1 MSPKMRV
8 ISCSP
13 RVLSVV
19 AFLPLV
25 SAAGGTD
32 TYNNLFSDLSPIIA
46 LFGEQVSKQFLA
58 QSTRFSE
65 CVLFA
70 SAPLGILTGIVSAIR
85 IGGYPWLKAIVGR
98 AAESR
103 AAAGL
108 ELTSATSS
116 SICELWDGKSVVR
129 VHGAP
134 NILTVVYLENILDS
148 NVPPEDENAHLL
160 PNSSTDDLAGPP
172 LADFETAKALK
183 WLYLGSIERSEH
195 RRKAT
200 QMERNRAVEWEQD
213 EETLPQEQIM
223 TRPRKP
229 IPPIPPNIA
238 LNACRRPSKL
248 SVRLIAVCAILL
260 QTSVLIFGGLLNYKV
275 LAPDKRAKTFAFPL
289 MVLGTA
295 FVGIGM
301 TMCAAVVI
309 LSSRQERWRPVPQG
323 PRMRRPRVIW
333 LQRKQTVN
341 DETFFPYAITPMEV
355 CTQGSKIN
363 HGVDITVMF
372 SH

>member
-1 MSPKMRV
+1 MENTIYGMC
-8 ISCSP
+8 ILCTI
-13 RVLSVV
+13 
-19 AFLPLV
+19 AFIPLV

-58 QSTRFSE
+58 QSTRLSE

-70 SAPLGILTGIVSAIR
+70 SAPLGILTGIISAIR

-134 NILTVVYLENILDS
+134 NILTVVYLEENLET
-148 NVPPEDENAHLL
+148 NVSPEDENARLL
-160 PNSSTDDLAGPP
+160 PNLSTDELAGPA
-172 LADFETAKALK
+172 LADFKTAKALH
-183 WLYLGSIERSEH
+183 WLYLGSPDSSNG
-195 RRKAT
+195 RRKAM
-200 QMERNRAVEWEQD
+200 QIERNRAVEWEQD
-213 EETLPQEQIM
+213 EETLPQEQTM
-223 TRPRKP
+223 MLPRKP

-238 LNACRRPSKL
+238 LNASRRPSKL
-248 SVRLIAVCAILL
+248 SVRLIAVSALLL
-260 QTSVLIFGGLLNYKV
+260 QASVLIFGGLLNYKV
-275 LAPDKRAKTFAFPL
+275 LAPEKRAKTFAFPL
-289 MVLGTA
+289 MAVGTA

-301 TMCAAVVI
+301 ALCAAVVV
-309 LSSRQERWRPVPQG
+309 LSSRQERWTPIPQG
-323 PRMRRPRVIW
+323 PRMRRPRVVW

-341 DETFFPYAITPMEV
+341 DETFFPYAITPVEV
-355 CTQGSKIN
+355 CILSISYLLMQ
-363 HGVDITVMF
+363 
-372 SH
+372 

>member
-1 MSPKMRV
+1 MDCHKMRLLCAV
-8 ISCSP
+8 GC
-13 RVLSVV
+13 
-19 AFLPLV
+19 LPLV
-25 SAAGGTD
+25 AAAGGTD

-65 CVLFA
+65 CILFA
-70 SAPLGILTGIVSAIR
+70 SAPLGILTGIISAIR
-85 IGGYPWLKAIVGR
+85 IGGYPWLRAIVGR

-134 NILTVVYLENILDS
+134 NILTVVYLETSEIRDA
-148 NVPPEDENAHLL
+148 EDENAHLL
-160 PNSSTDDLAGPP
+160 QNPSTGDSAGPTI
-172 LADFETAKALK
+172 ADFETAKALD
-183 WLYLGSIERSEH
+183 WLHLGNFDSSKY
-195 RRKAT
+195 RRKAM
-200 QMERNRAVEWEQD
+200 QAERNRAVEWEQD
-213 EETLPQEQIM
+213 EETVPQEQ
-223 TRPRKP
+223 TVVRPRKP

-238 LNACRRPSKL
+238 LNASRRPSKL
-248 SVRLIAVCAILL
+248 SVLLIAVSALLL
-260 QTSVLIFGGLLNYKV
+260 QASVLVFGGLLNYKI
-275 LAPDKRAKTFAFPL
+275 LPPDKKAKAFAFPL
-289 MVLGTA
+289 MTVGTA

-301 TMCAAVVI
+301 AMCATVVV

-323 PRMRRPRVIW
+323 PNMRRPRVIW

-341 DETFFPYAITPMEV
+341 DETFLPYAMTPMEV
-355 CTQGSKIN
+355 CIL
-363 HGVDITVMF
+363 IT
-372 SH
+372 

>member
-1 MSPKMRV
+1 MR
-8 ISCSP
+8 ILC
-13 RVLSVV
+13 
-19 AFLPLV
+19 AIGFLPLV

-32 TYNNLFSDLSPIIA
+32 TYNNLFTDLSPIIA

-70 SAPLGILTGIVSAIR
+70 SAPLGILTGIISAIR

-134 NILTVVYLENILDS
+134 KILTVVYLEGILDS
-148 NVPPEDENAHLL
+148 NVLLEDENVRLL
-160 PNSSTDDLAGPP
+160 RNTSTDELAGPA
-172 LADFETAKALK
+172 LADFETAKDLE
-183 WLYLGSIERSEH
+183 WLLWTNFDVYSYEH
-195 RRKAT
+195 RQKASRY
-200 QMERNRAVEWEQD
+200 ERQRAVEWEQD
-213 EETLPQEQIM
+213 EETLPQEQTM

-238 LNACRRPSKL
+238 LNASRRPSKL
-248 SVRLIAVCAILL
+248 CVRLLAVSALLL
-260 QTSVLIFGGLLNYKV
+260 QASVLIF
-275 LAPDKRAKTFAFPL
+275 
-289 MVLGTA
+289 
-295 FVGIGM
+295 
-301 TMCAAVVI
+301 
-309 LSSRQERWRPVPQG
+309 
-323 PRMRRPRVIW
+323 
-333 LQRKQTVN
+333 
-341 DETFFPYAITPMEV
+341 
-355 CTQGSKIN
+355 
-363 HGVDITVMF
+363 
-372 SH
+372 